1 MKAEGQEGQWL
12 LMSKDQENSQT
23 NTSQLVS
30 YVVGTNKVELQQ
42 VNSEPAVE
50 LAEDHQYV
58 LNPPNTN
65 QAMTV
70 EGPVMQ
76 ISEIEASE
84 IQGMVGDIVT
94 VATGDSAG
102 YQQFSIGNDG
112 QVIVAADSYHGDV
125 QEAVAQEV
133 TMETTNV
140 IEEAVL
146 AANITTS

>member
-1 MKAEGQEGQWL
+1 
-12 LMSKDQENSQT
+12 
-23 NTSQLVS
+23 
-30 YVVGTNKVELQQ
+30 
-42 VNSEPAVE
+42 
-50 LAEDHQYV
+50 
-58 LNPPNTN
+58 
-65 QAMTV
+65 
-70 EGPVMQ
+70 MQ